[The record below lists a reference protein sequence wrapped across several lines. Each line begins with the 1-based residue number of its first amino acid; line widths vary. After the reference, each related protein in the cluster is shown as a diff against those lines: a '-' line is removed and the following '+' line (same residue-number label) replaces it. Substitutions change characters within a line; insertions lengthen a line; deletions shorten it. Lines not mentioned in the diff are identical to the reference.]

1 MMTEQIA
8 TKIKEE
14 LKKMNNSTDLG
25 YTKTY
30 IYWRDNDGFSVE
42 CVRLIE
48 DEDGETIA
56 NSESLLK
63 LEQLYTSGTL
73 DGLSGELREALLGY
87 LGIGKKVRGYTS
99 EQVRGA
105 LLKMRG

>member
-30 IYWRDNDGFSVE
+30 IPWRNNDGFWDRMIMLTILSAPLASDDTASANAFPMNSVF
-42 CVRLIE
+42 
-48 DEDGETIA
+48 GS
-56 NSESLLK
+56 NS
-63 LEQLYTSGTL
+63 
-73 DGLSGELREALLGY
+73 
-87 LGIGKKVRGYTS
+87 
-99 EQVRGA
+99 
-105 LLKMRG
+105 

>member
-14 LKKMNNSTDLG
+14 LKKMNNSKDPG

-30 IYWRDNDGFSVE
+30 IPWRNNDGFSVE

-48 DEDGETIA
+48 DEDGETIDYDGKPFGFQIYYQRDGKD
-56 NSESLLK
+56 EDCCSL
-63 LEQLYTSGTL
+63 EC
-73 DGLSGELREALLGY
+73 Y
-87 LGIGKKVRGYTS
+87 LGEHEMNQIDEFV
-99 EQVRGA
+99 
-105 LLKMRG
+105 KMYA